1 MTRQKTFLAVISLVA
16 VLCLALVLGFS
27 LSAET
32 FTAQAEDIP
41 ISVGVNGYRLRT
53 GYYLQRNDSTSFTT
67 GATAEPSE
75 YVAWYNDGILILNG
89 YVGGAVTVDGDLT
102 ILLKG
107 NNTITSTKEGVFVG
121 NCTDLIIDADNDA
134 TLNINVSSDN
144 GDVFGIG
151 VGYSAGGNGN
161 VTIKGKSN
169 VNIFCQT
176 TNYKAFGIYS
186 KNVFSIVDQA
196 NLDITCV
203 SEKVATSSI
212 VNYGIHSNK
221 TPVSNTTGSISIDT
235 SGCATESY
243 CFYSASNPLVLQ
255 NGNYLLKYKAGSYS
269 YAFYP
274 TIENAPDGYVLHE
287 KKSVG
292 EAVLRKGEIHTVT
305 VENATDYYEKKS
317 NQYVVGETV
326 TVKATIDGLPFVG
339 WEGEGVTFADS
350 TQRETT
356 FVVGSSDVTVRAVY
370 NVFAKQPVFERIN
383 DDKGSISV
391 QLNKQTS
398 ASNKVELM
406 KSTDE
411 KDVNVSFS
419 LSSAESC
426 SYVASTVWASYTPKG
441 IYRIRVEYNNSYYF
455 YSDPFEIDY
464 TDKTPSASV
473 SDVSINGKKG
483 IELTPVIFDVILSY
497 ATFKAIPADTD
508 VSGWFNYLTLG
519 LVAKI
524 SAVTEGATSATI
536 TISGTPKT
544 TATSAVYLNIPVE
557 VLASGNENKIT
568 SKYNSGA
575 KFAIEEPKTVQIFVG
590 NLATANGTDQFVFV
604 EEGTLVTIE
613 ARPQEGKVF
622 DRWSINKG
630 EVTLA
635 DPKSAK
641 TTLIAPSMDVSL
653 SPTYIDL
660 PTYNIDVVDGQSWVG
675 ELYIEIALSGTT
687 VTIIANDTY
696 GRVFDKW
703 EVVSGS
709 VTLEDATSAT
719 TTFVMPEGD
728 VKIKATYKWLISS
741 VEATVK
747 VPVAGESQSDCT
759 PEVNA
764 ENYKLLQTAWYIG
777 SDTTKSMSPLLSFVE
792 GNQYT
797 VTLKFQVNSASDYS
811 FASEKTSGKIN
822 GESAEIVSVTSAFIT
837 IKYTFTAVPVPV
849 PEHSVT
855 IEGGTLEDGSTE
867 GTFKEG
873 ETVKI
878 VAPDAPEG
886 MLFYEWIVVS
896 GGEIIFV
903 NENSQSTSFT
913 MGEEDV
919 VIKAEYRTVVK
930 RIDITIDFPVAGE
943 LIDNEAFSYPAGNG
957 YTMTLE
963 WKNSDGSKPLAGATF
978 ALGEEYKAIFN
989 VSVTDGYMFTN
1000 ETEAYVNGKN
1010 SFTFDCF
1017 PHELEVR
1024 ELFTATEKAPEL
1036 FDITVTGG
1044 KAELD
1049 EDTTYK
1055 AKSGDEITLIADIP
1069 EGKLF
1074 VKWEVVSGS
1083 VTLADEDSA
1092 TTTFTMPEEA
1102 VEIRAVFKD
1111 KPHVHEFGTLIEKKN
1126 ATCVSEGMQAHYE
1139 CKGCEK
1145 LFDESKNEKSV
1156 EELVIPVDPTAHD
1169 LETEWTATKDGH
1181 YHVCK
1186 NGCAVGHD
1194 EIKAHN
1200 PDRAKATETDAVKCT
1215 DCGYII
1221 VPTIGHEHHLTAV
1234 SGKYATCTEDGR
1246 KPYYECDDCGHKF
1259 KDESGEEEI
1268 TDESWFVIPG
1278 AHKFGEWID
1287 EVQATTEVSGTKG
1300 HKDCEYCHKHFDE
1313 DGNEIEDLTI
1323 AKLPE
1328 GGGDGPSGEIV
1339 EPEKE
1344 RLNGGAIA
1352 GIVVASVVVV
1362 GIGAFAVVWFVVK
1375 KKTFADLVA
1384 VLKGAKKK
1392 K

>member
-1 MTRQKTFLAVISLVA
+1 MTKQKSFLAVISLIA

-32 FTAQAEDIP
+32 FTAQAEVP
-41 ISVGVNGYRLRT
+41 VSVGVSGYRLRN
-53 GYYLQRNDSTSFTT
+53 GYYLQSNDSTSVTT
-67 GATAEPSE
+67 GATSEPSE
-75 YVAWYNDGILILNG
+75 YVAWYIDGILILND
-89 YVGGAVTVDGDLT
+89 YVGGGVSVDGDVT

-107 NNTITSTKEGVFVG
+107 NNTITSTNVGVFVG
-121 NCTDLIIDADNDA
+121 DCTDLIIDADDDA

-144 GDVFGIG
+144 QDVFGISVGLSG
-151 VGYSAGGNGN
+151 VANGGI
-161 VTIKGKSN
+161 TIKGKSN

-176 TNYKAFGIYS
+176 TNYNAIGIYS

-203 SEKVATSSI
+203 SEKVATDGI
-212 VNYGIHSNK
+212 INYGIHSHQ
-221 TPVSNTTGSISIDT
+221 TPVSNTTGTISIDT

-255 NGNYLLKYKAGSYS
+255 NGNYLLKYKAGSRS

-274 TIENAPDGYVLHE
+274 TMANAPDGYVLHE
-287 KKSVG
+287 SKKDG
-292 EAVLRKGEIHTVT
+292 EAVLRQGEIHTVT
-305 VENATDYYEKKS
+305 VENATDYYEKNS
-317 NQYVVGETV
+317 NKYVVGETV

-339 WEGEGVTFADS
+339 WEGEGVTFAEP

-356 FVVGSSDVTVRAVY
+356 FVVGNNDVTVRAVY
-370 NVFAKQPVFERIN
+370 DVFAKQPVFERIN
-383 DDKGSISV
+383 DVKGSISV

-398 ASNKVELM
+398 YSYEVELM
-406 KSTDE
+406 KPTDE
-411 KDVNVSFS
+411 NDVNVTFS

-426 SYVASTVWASYTPKG
+426 TYVASTVWKSYTPKG
-441 IYRIRVEYNNSYYF
+441 TYRVRVKYNSSYYF

-473 SDVSINGKKG
+473 SDVSISGKKG
-483 IELTPVIFDVILSY
+483 RDITPVSFDVTLSY
-497 ATFKAIPADTD
+497 ATFKTISADTD
-508 VSGWFNYLTLG
+508 VSGWFDYLTLG

-536 TISGTPKT
+536 TVSGTLKT

-557 VLASGNENKIT
+557 VLASGNEKEIT
-568 SKYNSGA
+568 SKYNPGA
-575 KFAIEEPKTVQIFVG
+575 KFAIAEPIQVQIFVG
-590 NLATANGTDQFVFV
+590 NNATVNGTNQYVFV

-613 ARPQEGKVF
+613 ARPREGKVF
-622 DRWSINKG
+622 DRWSINNG
-630 EVTLA
+630 DVTLA
-635 DPKSAK
+635 DPTSAK
-641 TTLIAPSMDVSL
+641 TTLIAPSTDVSL
-653 SPTYIDL
+653 SPIYTDL
-660 PTYNIDVVDGQSWVG
+660 PRYNIKVVDGKSKVG
-675 ELYIEIALSGTT
+675 ELYIQIALSGAT
-687 VTIIANDTY
+687 VTIIANDID
-696 GRVFDKW
+696 GQVFDKW

-709 VTLEDATSAT
+709 VTLADATSAT

-728 VKIKATYKWLISS
+728 VEIKATHKWLISS

-747 VPVAGESQSDCT
+747 VPVDGESQSDCT

-777 SDTTKSMSPLLSFVE
+777 SDTTKSMSPLLTFVE

-855 IEGGTLEDGSTE
+855 LEGGTLEDGSTE

-873 ETVKI
+873 ATVNI

-886 MLFYEWIVVS
+886 MLFYKWIVVS

-903 NENSQSTSFT
+903 DENSQSTSFT

-919 VIKAEYRTVVK
+919 VIKAEYGTVVK
-930 RIDITIDFPVAGE
+930 RIDITMDFPVAG
-943 LIDNEAFSYPAGNG
+943 DFVDCEAFSYQTGNG
-957 YTMTLE
+957 YTVTLE
-963 WKNSDGSKPLAGATF
+963 WENSDGSKPVAGATF
-978 ALGEEYKAIFN
+978 VLGEEYKATFS

-1017 PHELEVR
+1017 PHELELR

-1036 FDITVTGG
+1036 FDITVIGG
-1044 KAELD
+1044 RAELD

-1055 AKSGDEITLIADIP
+1055 AKAGDEITLIADIP
-1069 EGKLF
+1069 EDKLF

-1083 VTLADEDSA
+1083 VTLADENSA
-1092 TTTFTMPEEA
+1092 TTTFTMPEQA

-1111 KPHVHEFGTLIEKKN
+1111 KPHVHEFGTLIEKKD

-1145 LFDESKNEKSV
+1145 LFDESKNEKSL

-1186 NGCAVGHD
+1186 NGCSVGHD

-1200 PDRAKATETDAVKCT
+1200 PDRTEATETDAVKCT

-1221 VPTIGHEHHLTAV
+1221 VPTIGHAHHLTAV
-1234 SGKYATCTEDGR
+1234 SGKDATCAEDGR
-1246 KPYYECDDCGHKF
+1246 KTYYVCDDCGHKF
-1259 KDESGEEEI
+1259 KDESGNEEI
-1268 TDESWFVIPG
+1268 TDESWLVIPA
-1278 AHKFGEWID
+1278 AHKFGDWID
-1287 EVQATTEVSGTKG
+1287 EVQATTETNGTKA

-1313 DGNEIEDLTI
+1313 GGNEIEDLTV

-1328 GGGDGPSGEIV
+1328 GGGEIV
-1339 EPEKE
+1339 ESEKE
-1344 RLNGGAIA
+1344 GLNGGAIA
-1352 GIVVASVVVV
+1352 GIVIASVVVV
-1362 GIGAFAVVWFVVK
+1362 GISAFAVVWFVVK